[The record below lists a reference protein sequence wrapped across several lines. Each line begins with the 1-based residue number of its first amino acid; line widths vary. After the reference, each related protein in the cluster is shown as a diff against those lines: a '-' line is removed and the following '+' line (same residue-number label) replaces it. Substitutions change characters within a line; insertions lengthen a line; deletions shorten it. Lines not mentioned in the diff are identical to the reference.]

1 MQAKSQGAPAPHVFV
16 VEPRSA
22 VVEDS
27 GEVGSNSEE
36 ESQASVGGL
45 SAWAS
50 AATVNILI
58 SLQRMYPFPLSKI
71 LDNSVSTNTPAFL
84 HISKP
89 KACYNVKDDYL

>member
-16 VEPRSA
+16 IEPRSA

-50 AATVNILI
+50 AATVNIPI
-58 SLQRMYPFPLSKI
+58 STSTFPLNNIPNKLNIANRVAWAES
-71 LDNSVSTNTPAFL
+71 LSVIPV
-84 HISKP
+84 P
-89 KACYNVKDDYL
+89 